1 MMVAMTEER
10 NVNICA
16 GPSSLSSPDNCDVND
31 AECEEGHSNNKRSVV
46 EPRARPEN
54 SHADLLYWEGE
65 VGGEVTDEDG
75 VPGHQDDQQPGQV
88 GDVEHLFLL

>member
-1 MMVAMTEER
+1 MTKER